1 MAAGPTHNGWRR
13 DIGNSRL
20 SVYVDGTEVAL
31 FNDTVSG
38 SGGNLYM
45 GAETAFATTDPTSAV
60 VFKSGTAAAGA
71 IVTSSAIFASDTV
84 LRKIIADGTV
94 SNIQA

>member
-1 MAAGPTHNGWRR
+1 
-13 DIGNSRL
+13 
-20 SVYVDGTEVAL
+20 
-31 FNDTVSG
+31 
-38 SGGNLYM
+38 M

>member
-13 DIGNSRL
+13 DIGNSRM

-60 VFKSGTAAAGA
+60 VFKTGTAAAGA
-71 IVTSSAIFASDTV
+71 IVTSSALFASATV
-84 LRKIIADGTV
+84 LRKIIADGTISDV
-94 SNIQA
+94 ES